1 MELFIE
7 EFGAMVRKHQGR
19 LRVYKDK
26 TMLQE
31 VPLLHLEQIIISG
44 NGVALSSDVVRAC
57 SEEGIPIHFLSSR
70 GTPHS
75 SLYSA
80 GLTGTVLTR
89 RAQLR
94 AYDDERG
101 VALALAFA
109 LGKLQNQANVL
120 RYAAKYR
127 KDSAP
132 EIYNELMLLA
142 QEVLDHEQELTK
154 LSAARIDDLR
164 DYILSVEGRGAQ
176 RYWNG
181 IKLLVPAELSWPGRE
196 GRGAIDPFNSVLNY
210 GYGVLQTQV
219 ERAIILAGLDPYAGF
234 LHADRP
240 GKASLIFDL
249 IEEFR
254 QAVVDRPL
262 LGLVTRGM
270 NITQDD
276 EGRLTEETRRKLVE
290 RVKERLE
297 STELYEGK
305 RQPLRH
311 ILQCQARHIATF
323 VRGDRPSYTPFV
335 MGW

>member
-1 MELFIE
+1 MHLLVE
-7 EFGAMVRKHQGR
+7 EFGTMIRKHQGR
-19 LRVYKDK
+19 LRVYKEK
-26 TMLQE
+26 AVLQE
-31 VPLLHLEQIIISG
+31 VPLLHLEQVIISG
-44 NGVALSSDVVRAC
+44 NGIGVSSDVIRAC
-57 SEEGIPIHFLSSR
+57 AEEGIPIHFLSSR

-101 VALALAFA
+101 VRLAVAFA
-109 LGKLQNQANVL
+109 SGKVHNQANLL

-127 KDSAP
+127 KETAS
-132 EIYNELMLLA
+132 EVYEELMLLA
-142 QEVLDHEQELTK
+142 HEVFDHELELRK
-154 LSAARIDDLR
+154 LGGTRIDDVR
-164 DYILSVEGRGAQ
+164 DVLLSLEGRAAQ
-176 RYWNG
+176 RYWDG
-181 IKLLVPAELSWPGRE
+181 IKLLVPAGLAWPGRE
-196 GRGAIDPFNSVLNY
+196 GRGATDPFNSVLNY
-210 GYGVLQTQV
+210 GYGILQARV
-219 ERAIILAGLDPYAGF
+219 EHALVLAGLDPYAGF

-254 QAVVDRPL
+254 QAVIDRPL
-262 LGLVTRGM
+262 LGLITRGM
-270 NITQDD
+270 VIGQDD
-276 EGRLTEETRRKLVE
+276 AGRLKDETRQKLAE
-290 RVKERLE
+290 RVQERIE
-297 STELYEGK
+297 ATELYEGK

-323 VRGDRPSYTPFV
+323 VRGDRPQYSPFV

>member
-1 MELFIE
+1 MELLVEAWGTI
-7 EFGAMVRKHQGR
+7 VRKHQGR
-19 LRVYKDK
+19 LRVHKDK
-26 TMLQE
+26 TVLQE
-31 VPLLHLEQIIISG
+31 VPLLHLERVIISG
-44 NGVALSSDVVRAC
+44 NGIGISSDVIRAC
-57 SEEGIPIHFLSSR
+57 AEEGIPIHFLSSR

-101 VALALAFA
+101 VVLALAFA
-109 LGKLQNQANVL
+109 AGKVHNQANVL

-127 KDSAP
+127 KETAP
-132 EIYNELMLLA
+132 AIHTELMLLA
-142 QEVLDHEQELTK
+142 QEVFDHELELRK
-154 LSAARIDDLR
+154 LTGQRIDDLR
-164 DYILSVEGRGAQ
+164 DIILSWEGRAAQ
-176 RYWNG
+176 RYWEG
-181 IKLLVPAELSWPGRE
+181 IKLLVPAELGWPGRQ
-196 GRGAIDPFNSVLNY
+196 GRGASDPFNSILNY
-210 GYGVLQTQV
+210 GYGILQARV
-219 ERAIILAGLDPYAGF
+219 EHALVLAGLDPYAGF

-262 LGLVTRGM
+262 LGLVTRGLV
-270 NITQDD
+270 IGQDD
-276 EGRLTEETRRKLVE
+276 QGRLVDETRQKLA
-290 RVKERLE
+290 ERLRE
-297 STELYEGK
+297 RLDATELYEGK

-323 VRGDRPSYTPFV
+323 VRNDRPHYTPFV